1 MPAFRS
7 GKVVA
12 TPGLGFPTL
21 PAPLL
26 PDTTPSSCSPPD
38 LTCKAALHT
47 PQPVPSP
54 RRPHAHLPATELRRL
69 VPEVPPQA
77 AAQSMLG
84 RLLGRGPNEAL
95 SFLQVLWEL
104 LVSSLV
110 SGVRMNDQ

>member
-1 MPAFRS
+1 M
-7 GKVVA
+7 
-12 TPGLGFPTL
+12 
-21 PAPLL
+21 
-26 PDTTPSSCSPPD
+26 
-38 LTCKAALHT
+38 
-47 PQPVPSP
+47 
-54 RRPHAHLPATELRRL
+54 ELRRL

-95 SFLQVLWEL
+95 IFLQVVWEL